1 MPMASPPALETIRAY
16 LRLGDTLATSGMPQ
30 PEHFTAMRAAGF
42 EVVINLALP
51 TSDHALPNEG
61 ELASAQGMT
70 YVHLPVKFD
79 APQAADYEH
88 FSRLMDVFEGRR
100 VFVHCAANMRVSA
113 FVFLHRLQRGTTSRA
128 EAERDLRRIW
138 QPDGVWRE
146 FINEALARIGQTPL
160 S

>member
-1 MPMASPPALETIRAY
+1 MASPPALETIRAY
-16 LRLGDTLATSGMPQ
+16 LRLCDTLATSGMPQ
-30 PEHFTAMRAAGF
+30 PEHFAVMREAGF

-61 ELASAQGMT
+61 ELVSAQGMI

-79 APQAADYEH
+79 APQPTDFER
-88 FSRLMDVFEGRR
+88 FSRLMDIFDRHR

-113 FVFLHRLQRGTTSRA
+113 FVFLHRLQRGTTSRD

-138 QPDGVWRE
+138 QPDGVWHE
-146 FINEALARIGQTPL
+146 FINQRLAEFGQAPL